1 MGLLTSALDSFGTCI
16 PLKVVQQLIKSG
28 KPLEHS
34 VEYRD
39 LIIMFGDIENFSTLA
54 QRLPTQGL
62 LDLLSEFFSAATEA
76 ITDEG
81 GTVD

>member
-1 MGLLTSALDSFGTCI
+1 
-16 PLKVVQQLIKSG
+16 
-28 KPLEHS
+28 
-34 VEYRD
+34 
-39 LIIMFGDIENFSTLA
+39 MFGDIENFSTLA